1 MLDAV
6 LASGATSVAI
16 VGTGKNV
23 GKTVTMRAL
32 YEAAIERGLRVG
44 LVSAGRD
51 GEALDVIEH
60 HRKPRLWLYPGT
72 WIVTTPEM
80 LSHAGEDVELERIA
94 TACGPLRRARV
105 SKAAF
110 YELIGPPTASGVRT
124 AIQALQERCEL
135 VLVDGAIDRLAT
147 ISTGEDAVIVA
158 CGAAAA
164 ASEEAALEDVRALVA
179 RLRIPRFDER
189 EPLLRV
195 EGALFPDVAERLIA
209 SEEVR
214 QVVVHSPAFVML
226 TGKSL
231 SRAASRLRLRC
242 EHPVRVVAATI
253 ASIGPHRRFEPRAFL
268 DAVGETTGLPTYD
281 VYAGAAA
288 GRETIRTLGEGP
300 ESDEFIV
307 MRGELAGD
315 LPSGV
320 RVLREEPT
328 YLLCERS
335 ETWTR

>member
-1 MLDAV
+1 M
-6 LASGATSVAI
+6 AI

-23 GKTVTMRAL
+23 GKTVAMRAL
-32 YEAAIERGLRVG
+32 YEAAIERGVRVG

-60 HRKPRLWLYPGT
+60 HRKPRLWLYPDT
-72 WIVTTPEM
+72 WLVTTPEM
-80 LSHAGEDVELERIA
+80 ISQGGESVKLERIS

-124 AIQALQERCEL
+124 AIEALQERCDL

-164 ASEEAALEDVRALVA
+164 ASEEEAVEDARALVA
-179 RLRIPRFDER
+179 RLSIPRVDGGDPF
-189 EPLLRV
+189 LRI
-195 EGALFPDVAERLIA
+195 EGALMPELADRLIA
-209 SEEVR
+209 SKEQR
-214 QVVVHSPAFVML
+214 QIVVHSPAFVMM
-226 TGKSL
+226 TGKTLARSL
-231 SRAASRLRLRC
+231 AQLRLRC
-242 EHPVRVVAATI
+242 EHPVSVVAVTV
-253 ASIGPHRRFEPRAFL
+253 ASIGSRRHFEPRHFL
-268 DAVGETTGLPTYD
+268 EAVGAVTGLPTYD

-288 GRETIRTLGEGP
+288 GRGTIRSLVERP
-300 ESDEFIV
+300 ESEEFIV
-307 MRGELAGD
+307 MRSDLSGDVPAGI
-315 LPSGV
+315 

-335 ETWTR
+335 E